1 MLPVAGQIQRATDT
15 AKFAAGRLADL
26 PSPRFA
32 DTELALDELRQRI
45 DAAADYLKTIR
56 PEQFDGSGARTISYN
71 AGGAPLQSSGTAAGV
86 KPARTYGP
94 VGMKIAVMGA
104 GAVGCYYGFKLARA
118 GHDVMLIGRPQHIE
132 AIEREG
138 LRLET
143 QTFDERI
150 RVSASTEGSAVQG
163 AQLVLFCV
171 KSTDTESGAAAIKP
185 HLAPDAVVLSLQ
197 NGVENADRLR
207 ALLPQE
213 VIAAA
218 VYVGTEMAGPGHV
231 RHHGRGELVIER
243 SKASDDLARALIAA
257 GVPTDISDD
266 VRGAL
271 WAKLITNC
279 AYNALSAITQL
290 PYGRL
295 VKGEGVTVVLRDLVD
310 ECVAVAKTDGVTLPG
325 DVDAAVR
332 KIAETAAGQYSS
344 TAQDLARG
352 KRSEIDHLNG
362 FIVRRGEALDVATPA
377 NRMLHAIV
385 KLIESK

>member
-1 MLPVAGQIQRATDT
+1 
-15 AKFAAGRLADL
+15 
-26 PSPRFA
+26 
-32 DTELALDELRQRI
+32 
-45 DAAADYLKTIR
+45 
-56 PEQFDGSGARTISYN
+56 
-71 AGGAPLQSSGTAAGV
+71 
-86 KPARTYGP
+86 
-94 VGMKIAVMGA
+94 MKIAVMGA

-118 GHDVMLIGRPQHIE
+118 GHDVVLIGRARHVE
-132 AIEREG
+132 AIERHG

-143 QTFDERI
+143 QTFDEHI
-150 RVSASTEGSAVQG
+150 RVSASTEASAVHG

-171 KSTDTESGAAAIKP
+171 KSNDTETGAAAIKP
-185 HLAPDAVVLSLQ
+185 HLAPDALVLSLQ

-213 VIAAA
+213 VVAA

-231 RHHGRGELVIER
+231 RHHGRGELVIEQ
-243 SKASDDLARALIAA
+243 SKASDDVARALIAA
-257 GVPTDISDD
+257 GVPTDISNN

-271 WAKLITNC
+271 WAKLILNC

-295 VKGEGVTVVLRDLVD
+295 VKVEGVTVVMRDLVD
-310 ECVAVAKTDGVTLPG
+310 ECVAVAKADGVTVPG

-332 KIAETAAGQYSS
+332 KIAKTAAGQYAS

-362 FIVRRGEALDVATPA
+362 LIVRRGEALGIATPA
-377 NRMLHAIV
+377 NRLLHAIV